1 MHRDGAHAVRKPP
14 TSTKAARLFTVRLVR
29 MIKLVRSML
38 PGVAALGLS
47 LAIATAGDDLHPAS
61 PKVSGQETNSAAT
74 PPSASVSHL
83 VLLPGVP
90 VVVAVDAPVSIRR
103 AAEDL
108 QRDLAAVLGASS
120 SVVDHRPANDSCI
133 EILPPDAAI
142 GAPEA
147 HVVRVVTAAGSP
159 PRVVLAGSDPRGV
172 VYAIYTFSERVLHI
186 PPLWYFA
193 DWKPAR
199 LRTIDLAADFTLTVP
214 PPHVRWRA
222 WFFNDEDMFVP
233 WEHQTPEEHFDRVL
247 ETMLRLKL
255 NAVDLGTIVD
265 YPKPSGGLTR
275 ARLARDRGLVI
286 TTTHTSPLGTDWKQW
301 DGYWR
306 LVKHQ
311 EPPPLRLENV
321 AAMEEFWRYQIDLC
335 LRERFEMIWEVG
347 FRGAT
352 DAGFFTTFKDAPTD
366 NAGRAKVIGDMLQ
379 RQLTLLHTRT
389 KGAPLI
395 VRTVL
400 YNESSDYLAAGLLHL
415 PKDSDLIWNYVA
427 ARRDH
432 FPAADILRGDLPP
445 TQPYGYYLNL
455 QFTSTG
461 AHLASAEGPWKIAR
475 NYQMVA
481 AVSPRPLDF
490 WVVNAGNVR
499 EFLQELCAHA
509 ELAWNPVGWD
519 ADAHLTNWCAT
530 YFGAANAVAAA
541 DVLRRYYN
549 SFWTQR
555 ASNLPNFPRQYLFQ
569 DMRVARAC
577 DLLLNEWNKPFNP
590 APLDDRGVGFF
601 RIDPSMEHATDQL
614 AAVTQGIGRSTRQL
628 AQVTQTAAELEGR
641 LDANGR
647 RLWHDHVRV
656 PAEVVLTSDRS
667 LLALVRGYRERGDA
681 TVRRAALEEA
691 GADLTEMR
699 NWLTSADQPPFT
711 GWSTSEHLW
720 GIDAKQREIAKLE
733 AGR

>member
-1 MHRDGAHAVRKPP
+1 MA
-14 TSTKAARLFTVRLVR
+14 LCL
-29 MIKLVRSML
+29 
-38 PGVAALGLS
+38 AALGLS
-47 LAIATAGDDLHPAS
+47 AAFALATGDPPPGSPPA
-61 PKVSGQETNSAAT
+61 PGQETGSAAVV
-74 PPSASVSHL
+74 PPTAGPNPL

-90 VVVAVDAPVSIRR
+90 VVVSADAPVSIRH
-103 AAEDL
+103 AAADL
-108 QRDLAAVLGASS
+108 QRDLAAVLGAPSPL
-120 SVVDHRPANDSCI
+120 VERRPANDPCI
-133 EILPPDAAI
+133 EILPPDATI

-147 HVVRVVTAAGSP
+147 HRIRVVTASGSP

-172 VYAIYTFSERVLHI
+172 IYAVYTFSERMLGI

-199 LRTIDLAADFTLTVP
+199 LKTIELAADFALAVP

-222 WFFNDEDMFVP
+222 WFFNDEDLFVP
-233 WEHQTPEEHFDRVL
+233 WERQTPEEHFDRVL

-255 NAVDLGTIVD
+255 DAVDLGTLAD
-265 YPKPSGGLTR
+265 YPKPSGGLIR

-286 TTTHTSPLGTDWKQW
+286 TTTHTSPMGTNWREW
-301 DGYWR
+301 DNYWR

-335 LRERFEMIWEVG
+335 LHEHFEMIWEVG
-347 FRGAT
+347 FRGAS
-352 DAGFFTTFKDAPTD
+352 DAGFFTTFKDAPAD
-366 NAGRAKVIGDMLQ
+366 GPGRAKVIGDMLQ
-379 RQLTLLHTRT
+379 RQLTLLHAATH
-389 KGAPLI
+389 GAPLK

-400 YNESSDYLAAGLLHL
+400 YNESSDYLAAGWLHL
-415 PKDSDLIWNYVA
+415 PKDPDLIWNYVA

-432 FPAADILRGDLPP
+432 FPAADIRRGDLPP

-461 AHLASAEGPWKIAR
+461 AHLAPAEGPWKIAR

-481 AVSPRPLDF
+481 AASPRPLDF

-509 ELAWNPVGWD
+509 ELAWKPDGWD
-519 ADAHLTNWCAT
+519 ADAYLTRWCAT
-530 YFGAANAVAAA
+530 YFGPGNAAAAA

-555 ASNLPNFPRQYLFQ
+555 AADLPDFPRQYVFQ

-577 DLLLNEWNKPFNP
+577 DVLLDDWNKPFRP
-590 APLDDRGVGFF
+590 APLDDRGMGFF
-601 RIDPSMEHATDQL
+601 RIDPATEHAADQL
-614 AAVTQGIGRSTRQL
+614 AALTQGISRSTQQL
-628 AQVTQTAAELEGR
+628 EQVTKTAAELEGR

-681 TVRRAALEEA
+681 ALRRAALEEA
-691 GADLTEMR
+691 GADLAEMR
-699 NWLTSADQPPFT
+699 TWLASADQPPFA
-711 GWSTSEHLW
+711 GWSASEHLW
-720 GIDAKQREIAKLE
+720 GINAKQRQIAEL
-733 AGR
+733 AGNISKAQPAK